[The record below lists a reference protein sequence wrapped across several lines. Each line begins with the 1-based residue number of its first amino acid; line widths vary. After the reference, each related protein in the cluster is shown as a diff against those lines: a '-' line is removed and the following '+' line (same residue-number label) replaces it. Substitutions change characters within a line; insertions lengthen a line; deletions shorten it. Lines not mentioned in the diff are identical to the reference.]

1 MTHRRSQAHER
12 TPLRLGGPYQSL
24 SPDEI
29 TWRDLQPFLESK
41 GYMLRPRLRPGWS
54 PSWLMTG
61 TYWRR
66 AEDSAPLPHRPSL
79 VDATRVA
86 DGKLVYIKRVQ
97 TNDQESRIAVM
108 LSSYED
114 PTNHSVPILDTFAD
128 DADGSISYIVMPF
141 LRLVD
146 EPPFYAIDE
155 ILDFA
160 DQLLEGLVFM
170 HSKGV
175 AHRDCSPKNIMM
187 DATNMY
193 PRGFHPVRSRY
204 LPDLSAY
211 APVIPRSDVGVKYY
225 FVDYGISS
233 YFSPGSQARLVLGLD
248 GRDQDVPELSDEVP
262 YDPFKV
268 DIFTIGNVFRQT
280 FCDRYSNCG
289 FFTPLVEL
297 MMQSDPAD
305 RPSAAQALQQWRS
318 IRDRVMFLHRRWR
331 PRDRD
336 EGFLTVVAFDV
347 VYVLSSIAHKF
358 RSIGRRFRRSL
369 T

>member
-1 MTHRRSQAHER
+1 MTHPRSQAHER
-12 TPLRLGGPYQSL
+12 TPLGSGGPYQSL
-24 SPDEI
+24 SPNEI

-66 AEDSAPLPHRPSL
+66 AEDSAPLPHRPLL

-97 TNDQESRIAVM
+97 TNDQESRIALM
-108 LSSYED
+108 LSSYKD
-114 PTNHSVPILDTFAD
+114 PANHSVPILDTFAD
-128 DADGSISYIVMPF
+128 DADDSISYIVMPF

-160 DQLLEGLVFM
+160 DQILEGLVFM

-193 PRGFHPVRSRY
+193 PRGFHPVRGRY
-204 LPDLSAY
+204 LPDLSAH

-233 YFSPGSQARLVLGLD
+233 YFSPGSQARLVLGLE

-280 FCDRYSNCG
+280 FCDKYSNCG

-297 MMQSDPAD
+297 MMQDDPAD

-336 EGFLTVVAFDV
+336 EAFVVVIAFDV

-358 RSIGRRFRRSL
+358 RSIWRRFRRSL
-369 T
+369 A